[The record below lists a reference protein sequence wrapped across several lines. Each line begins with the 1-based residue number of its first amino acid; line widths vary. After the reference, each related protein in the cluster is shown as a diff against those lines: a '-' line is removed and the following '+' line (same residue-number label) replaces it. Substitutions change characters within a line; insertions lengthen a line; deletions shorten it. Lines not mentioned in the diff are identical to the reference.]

1 LSKFKKITYI
11 YNKKELKIKMS
22 TFKILIIVLL
32 LSSCKT
38 YSVHEQNIIEQNKT
52 MIKYDKKSRST
63 QQKIRSSRKKVKSN
77 KRYKNTKTKR
87 NFIR

>member
-1 LSKFKKITYI
+1 MSKFKKMTYI
-11 YNKKELKIKMS
+11 YTIKELKIKMS
-22 TFKILIIVLL
+22 TFIILIIVLL
-32 LSSCKT
+32 LSSCKN

-52 MIKYDKKSRST
+52 MIKYDKKSRAT